1 MSPAVGVD
9 SMRPSST
16 IVVCSLLLAFTLTS
30 TAKDLGSLGPTYP
43 IAEKNLLDEIMSNLR
58 RMEASG
64 ELKKR
69 QEAATAKAKDYVFN
83 PKPLPGLSKATQSR
97 TFYYDPTLVLDRNIT
112 DHNGTI
118 LFPAGTRKNPLEVVT
133 MSKHLLFFD
142 ARDAKQVAK
151 AQELTALYQG
161 KVKPIL
167 VGGSYMDL
175 MKTWGRPVYF
185 DQQGS
190 LVKKLGITR
199 VPALVSQEG
208 RRLRIDELVLQ

>member
-1 MSPAVGVD
+1 MS
-9 SMRPSST
+9 R
-16 IVVCSLLLAFTLTS
+16 
-30 TAKDLGSLGPTYP
+30 
-43 IAEKNLLDEIMSNLR
+43 
-58 RMEASG
+58 
-64 ELKKR
+64 
-69 QEAATAKAKDYVFN
+69 
-83 PKPLPGLSKATQSR
+83 
-97 TFYYDPTLVLDRNIT
+97 
-112 DHNGTI
+112 
-118 LFPAGTRKNPLEVVT
+118 
-133 MSKHLLFFD
+133 HLLFFD

>member
-1 MSPAVGVD
+1 
-9 SMRPSST
+9 MRPSST

>member
-1 MSPAVGVD
+1 
-9 SMRPSST
+9 MRPSST

-83 PKPLPGLSKATQSR
+83 PKPLAGLSKATQSR